1 MTTAAARLNQVV
13 CDVVAAHGGVRP
25 VEQGEGGGLGAGT
38 AQAKPKPGP
47 GPVCCS
53 LPGQPSDKKSDRVF
67 GEGTFSDFFQDVFVT
82 GER

>member
-1 MTTAAARLNQVV
+1 MTTRFETVKKIASLVAMASVV
-13 CDVVAAHGGVRP
+13 TAV
-25 VEQGEGGGLGAGT
+25 GLGLGTGT